1 MLSGPLRTLQ
11 NMAYV
16 SDARM
21 SAQQVAD
28 RLGVAEKTVR
38 RWIESGKLDAAR
50 HGKTFAIDLAAAEAV
65 FAQSRSGRG
74 AGRQS
79 EAEIRA
85 AGAETA
91 LLELKGR
98 YAELRE
104 QVVRLERE
112 LSNERRRVAAL
123 EARAHLRAA

>member
-1 MLSGPLRTLQ
+1 MVDVSGAL
-11 NMAYV
+11 
-16 SDARM
+16 M

-28 RLGVAEKTVR
+28 QLGVAEKTVR
-38 RWIESGKLDAAR
+38 RWIESGKLGATR
-50 HGKTFAIDLAAAEAV
+50 QGKTFAIDLAEAEAL
-65 FAQSRSGRG
+65 FASSPSGRG
-74 AGRQS
+74 AARQL

-104 QVVRLERE
+104 HVVRLERE
-112 LSNERRRVAAL
+112 LSLERRRVAAF
-123 EARAHLRAA
+123 EARAQLRVA

>member
-1 MLSGPLRTLQ
+1 
-11 NMAYV
+11 MAYV
-16 SDARM
+16 SDAPM

-38 RWIESGKLDAAR
+38 RWIESGKLEAAR

-79 EAEIRA
+79 ETELRA
-85 AGAETA
+85 AGAEAA
-91 LLELKGR
+91 LLELQGR

-104 QVVRLERE
+104 QVIRLEHE
-112 LSNERRRVAAL
+112 LAIERRRAAAF
-123 EARAHLRAA
+123 EVRAQLRAA